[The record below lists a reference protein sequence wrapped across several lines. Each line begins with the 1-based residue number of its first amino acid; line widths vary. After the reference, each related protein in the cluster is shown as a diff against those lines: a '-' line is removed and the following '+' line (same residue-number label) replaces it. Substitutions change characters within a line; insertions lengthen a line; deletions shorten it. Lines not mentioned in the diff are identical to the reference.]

1 MNNITQ
7 QNQAQESAELMA
19 DRLMNKG
26 LKCYCVARR
35 WYGLWIPWAQK
46 VIDASST
53 QTIKRIFGITDAKFV
68 QDFIYYCAL
77 ERVPLRVSDRIARRY
92 PLPTPAPGNKHPS
105 NKDVMKWAQT
115 ILMQINKQER
125 N

>member
-7 QNQAQESAELMA
+7 QNQAQESAKLMA

-46 VIDASST
+46 VIDADST
-53 QTIKRIFGITDAKFV
+53 QTIKRFFGITNAKFV
-68 QDFIYYCAL
+68 RDVVYSCLL
-77 ERVPLRVSDRIARRY
+77 EREPLQVPSTLA
-92 PLPTPAPGNKHPS
+92 LQFPAPLAAPGHKHPS
-105 NKDVMKWAQT
+105 TKDVMKWAQT
-115 ILMQINKQER
+115 ILTRINK
-125 N
+125 

>member
-7 QNQAQESAELMA
+7 QNQAQGSAELMA

-35 WYGLWIPWAQK
+35 WYGLWIPWART

-53 QTIKRIFGITDAKFV
+53 QTIKRIFGMTDAKFARY
-68 QDFIYYCAL
+68 FAYRCLL
-77 ERVPLRVSDRIARRY
+77 EREPLLVPDRIARQY
-92 PLPTPAPGNKHPS
+92 PMPTPAPGDKHPS
-105 NKDVMKWAQT
+105 TKDMMKWAQT
-115 ILMQINKQER
+115 ILMQIHK
-125 N
+125 